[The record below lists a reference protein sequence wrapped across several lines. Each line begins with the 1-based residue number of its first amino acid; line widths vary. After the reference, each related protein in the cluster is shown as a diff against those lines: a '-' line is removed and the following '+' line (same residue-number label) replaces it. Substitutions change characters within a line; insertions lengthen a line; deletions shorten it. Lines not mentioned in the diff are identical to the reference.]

1 MSNQFKQP
9 LATRM
14 RPSSLN
20 DVVGQDHLIGKGKI
34 LTRMVESKTISSII
48 LYGPPGIGKTSIAH
62 ALSGDLGIPFEY
74 FNAGIHTK
82 KDLQEIAKKGTPT
95 TPVIILLDEIH
106 RLDKTKQDY
115 LLHQLEE
122 GSLIMVGATTENPY
136 ISIAPAIRSRSQIFE
151 LKPVSPTA
159 IVKRLEQALKD
170 PENGLGGISTT
181 YDINDLEYLAKRT
194 NGDLRSALNTLEL
207 VVVSTP
213 PSDDGTV
220 HITQEVIN
228 TCIQN
233 PQIGGDK
240 DGDSHYNL
248 LSAFQKSIRGSD
260 VDATLHYLARLIQ
273 NGDIISIFRRLL
285 VIAYEDIGLA
295 NPSLPSETLDAIQTA
310 ERVGL
315 PEARIPLAYIAIRL
329 ALSPKSNVAY
339 KAIDLANEALKSGRN
354 LEIPK
359 HLKDGHYKGAKALG
373 NSVGYKY
380 PHDYAYAITKQ
391 QYLPDEF
398 QSDRYLQFRD
408 SEDTKNVQEI
418 YYRLN
423 QAIKP

>member
-339 KAIDLANEALKSGRN
+339 KAIDLATEALKSGRN

>member
-14 RPSSLN
+14 RPASLN
-20 DVVGQDHLIGKGKI
+20 DVVGQDHLIGEGKV

-74 FNAGIHTK
+74 FNAGIHAK
-82 KDLQEIAKKGTPT
+82 KDLQKIAEKGTPT
-95 TPVIILLDEIH
+95 APVIILLDEVH

-115 LLHQLEE
+115 LLMQLEE

-159 IVKRLEQALKD
+159 IVKRLEQALND
-170 PENGLGGISTT
+170 PENGLGDVSTT
-181 YDINDLEYLAKRT
+181 YDVNDLEYLAKRT

-273 NGDIISIFRRLL
+273 NGDLVSIFRRLL
-285 VIAYEDIGLA
+285 VIAYEDIGLTD
-295 NPSLPSETLDAIQTA
+295 PSLPSETLDAIQTA

-339 KAIDLANEALKSGRN
+339 KAIDLATEALKSGRN
-354 LEIPK
+354 LEVPK

-380 PHDYAYAITKQ
+380 PHDYTYAITKQ

-408 SEDTKNVQEI
+408 DEDTKNVQEI

>member
-1 MSNQFKQP
+1 MSSQFKQP

-20 DVVGQDHLIGKGKI
+20 DVVGQDHLIGEGKI
-34 LTRMVESKTISSII
+34 LTRMMESKTISSII

-74 FNAGIHTK
+74 FNAGIHAK
-82 KDLQEIAKKGTPT
+82 KDLQEIAEKGTPT
-95 TPVIILLDEIH
+95 APVIILLDEVH

-170 PENGLGGISTT
+170 PENGLGDISTT

-207 VVVSTP
+207 VVVSRP

-240 DGDSHYNL
+240 NGDSHYNL

-339 KAIDLANEALKSGRN
+339 KAIDLATEALKSGRN

-408 SEDTKNVQEI
+408 DEDTKNVQEI